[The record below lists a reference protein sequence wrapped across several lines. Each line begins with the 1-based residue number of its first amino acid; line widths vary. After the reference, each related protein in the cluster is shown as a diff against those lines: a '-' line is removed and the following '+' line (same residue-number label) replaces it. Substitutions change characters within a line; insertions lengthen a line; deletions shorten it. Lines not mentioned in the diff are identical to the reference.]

1 MPVED
6 WTIEKLRYE
15 CKRRDLK
22 NYSSYSKAQLYAYC
36 FEGKSH
42 EEVKGMKTVGSGRR
56 GRKPAAARKPA
67 AKKPATRKA
76 PVRSK
81 TPVSKTPKARGELK
95 WTMCTRSE
103 SDARV
108 CMTQLSELFPG
119 IVRDFCEP
127 VVPGPAAALIVEGK
141 NIVGVTT
148 PTGEIQALSKPIP
161 APPPPP
167 PPPPGMPP
175 MPTIPRVQVPKTPA
189 AKAALKEDLAEQKAA
204 GNTVEASDLQA
215 QLQTL
220 KKVTDEER
228 AAFAAANKQDRRPQI
243 LKDIEKGKQLRSAD
257 EKRRQ
262 REIELEE
269 RKQAARPQFLKDI
282 ERGKKLSDAS
292 EKRRQREL
300 ELAARQEAERPSILK
315 DIERGKQLRKYT
327 PCDYGMVY
335 DPRLRTC
342 IPVQQEV
349 AQLQVERAIDKTLE
363 KMEKNEDVQYSS
375 KDEGSS
381 NSSVRG
387 THIVAEE
394 SSECVIA

>member
-42 EEVKGMKTVGSGRR
+42 EEVKSMKTVGSGRR
-56 GRKPAAARKPA
+56 GRKPAAAKKSAARKPA
-67 AKKPATRKA
+67 ARKA

-189 AKAALKEDLAEQKAA
+189 AKAALKEDLVEQKAT
-204 GNTVEASDLQA
+204 GNVIEASDLQA

-228 AAFAAANKQDRRPQI
+228 ANFAATKKAMAHEDVLAQAVRAKKTNRKADIQS
-243 LKDIEKGKQLRSAD
+243 DIEANR
-257 EKRRQ
+257 ERR
-262 REIELEE
+262 RLEILAQQEEE
-269 RKQAARPQFLKDI
+269 RPT
-282 ERGKKLSDAS
+282 
-292 EKRRQREL
+292 
-300 ELAARQEAERPSILK
+300 ILK

-394 SSECVIA
+394 QEGCSIQ